1 MTEARSDDRGEAA
14 RAGEREKDRERRGA
28 KKIQLSE
35 EDEKQ
40 LEEEEEEEEE
50 QWKEEEARL

>member
-28 KKIQLSE
+28 KIQSSR
-35 EDEKQ
+35 
-40 LEEEEEEEEE
+40 EEEEEEEEDKGE
-50 QWKEEEARL
+50 EDTEEEEEEER